1 MHAMRDTQEPH
12 VASVTLTTIERAMEL
27 AEVRKFTKD
36 ALDLNN
42 KFMCFQLVVVMPP
55 VLVICNVRILLDS
68 APALLVI
75 RVQNVTLLVVVILL
89 VQAALHVIRLQVNV
103 LATLVTQEPLATLV
117 TPTTIKQVLEQLVQ
131 VSIANVSPHLVTLL
145 WLLLLGRL
153 DCGIYW

>member
-1 MHAMRDTQEPH
+1 MHAMRDTQEPL
-12 VASVTLTTIERAMEL
+12 VASVTLTTIERPMEL

-75 RVQNVTLLVVVILL
+75 RVQNVILLVVVIPL
-89 VQAALHVIRLQVNV
+89 VWEVQFVIR
-103 LATLVTQEPLATLV
+103 
-117 TPTTIKQVLEQLVQ
+117 
-131 VSIANVSPHLVTLL
+131 
-145 WLLLLGRL
+145 
-153 DCGIYW
+153 

>member
-1 MHAMRDTQEPH
+1 MGVMLLVQAVYNVQTQLALVPAILVIKKPNVILLVVVIQLDQAAQHVISLQVNVHAMQDTQEPH

-36 ALDLNN
+36 ALDLNT

-75 RVQNVTLLVVVILL
+75 RVQNVILLVVVIPL
-89 VQAALHVIRLQVNV
+89 VWVVQFVIR
-103 LATLVTQEPLATLV
+103 
-117 TPTTIKQVLEQLVQ
+117 
-131 VSIANVSPHLVTLL
+131 
-145 WLLLLGRL
+145 
-153 DCGIYW
+153 

>member
-1 MHAMRDTQEPH
+1 MLLVQAVYNVQTQLALVPAILVIKKPNVILLVVVIQLDQAAQHVISLQVNVHAMQDTQEPH

-75 RVQNVTLLVVVILL
+75 RVQNVILLVVVIPL
-89 VQAALHVIRLQVNV
+89 VWVVQFVIR
-103 LATLVTQEPLATLV
+103 
-117 TPTTIKQVLEQLVQ
+117 
-131 VSIANVSPHLVTLL
+131 
-145 WLLLLGRL
+145 
-153 DCGIYW
+153 

>member
-1 MHAMRDTQEPH
+1 M
-12 VASVTLTTIERAMEL
+12 
-27 AEVRKFTKD
+27 
-36 ALDLNN
+36 
-42 KFMCFQLVVVMPP
+42 QLVQAVKNVQTPLVY
-55 VLVICNVRILLDS
+55 VLVMLVTRVPNVI
-68 APALLVI
+68 
-75 RVQNVTLLVVVILL
+75 LLVVVILL

-103 LATLVTQEPLATLV
+103 LAILVTQEPHATLV

>member
-1 MHAMRDTQEPH
+1 MGVMLLVQAVYNVQTQLALVPAMLVIKKPNVILLVVVIQLDQAAQYVISLQVNVHAMQDTQEPH

-75 RVQNVTLLVVVILL
+75 RVQNVILLVVVIPL
-89 VQAALHVIRLQVNV
+89 VWVVQFVIR
-103 LATLVTQEPLATLV
+103 
-117 TPTTIKQVLEQLVQ
+117 
-131 VSIANVSPHLVTLL
+131 
-145 WLLLLGRL
+145 
-153 DCGIYW
+153 

>member
-1 MHAMRDTQEPH
+1 MGVMLLVQAVYNVQTQLALVPAMLVIKKPNVILLVVVIQLDQAAQHVISLQVNVHAMQDTQEPH

-36 ALDLNN
+36 ALDLNT

-75 RVQNVTLLVVVILL
+75 RVQNVILLVVVIPL
-89 VQAALHVIRLQVNV
+89 VWVVQFVIR
-103 LATLVTQEPLATLV
+103 
-117 TPTTIKQVLEQLVQ
+117 
-131 VSIANVSPHLVTLL
+131 
-145 WLLLLGRL
+145 
-153 DCGIYW
+153 

>member
-1 MHAMRDTQEPH
+1 MSNAFKGIYFQP
-12 VASVTLTTIERAMEL
+12 VAV
-27 AEVRKFTKD
+27 
-36 ALDLNN
+36 
-42 KFMCFQLVVVMPP
+42 
-55 VLVICNVRILLDS
+55 ILLVQAVKNVQTPLVS
-68 APALLVI
+68 VPAMLDT

-103 LATLVTQEPLATLV
+103 LAILVTQEPHATLV

-153 DCGIYW
+153 DCGIYC